1 MPAGLGDGGLR
12 LALVMIARDE
22 APRIARALES
32 AAPFVDQMIVL
43 DTGSV
48 DGTQAI
54 AAGCGAAVHDFAW
67 VDDFSA
73 ARNAALAHSDAD
85 WNLILDADEWL
96 EGSTEALAALPAGQG
111 GFIGHVQVASQIPQD
126 GGTGLSSS
134 WIPRVLPR
142 GVRYSGRI
150 HEQPNS
156 TLPGRRLALRIG
168 HDGYLAEAVA
178 RKAGRNVALLL
189 EELRAAPEDDYL
201 WFQLGKEH
209 QGRGDTEEAAD
220 CMARAYNLCPPDAPY
235 RHALIVRAISALTE
249 AGALDDGRA
258 LANAEAGNWPDSP
271 DFWFV
276 VGALFLEW
284 STAHPDQALSEGLPL
299 CEYAW
304 KRCLEIGERDD
315 IDGGVRG
322 RGGHMAAHNLAVMY
336 ETFGL
341 GEQAAS
347 YRALSETLKRA
358 G

>member
-1 MPAGLGDGGLR
+1 MPAGLGDDGVR

-48 DGTQAI
+48 DDTRAI
-54 AAGCGAAVHDFAW
+54 AAGCGARVHDFAW
-67 VDDFSA
+67 VDDFAA

-96 EGSTEALAALPAGQG
+96 EGSADALAALPAGKG

-126 GGTGLSSS
+126 GGVGLSSS

-150 HEQPNS
+150 HEQPD
-156 TLPGRRLALRIG
+156 TALPGRRLALRIG

-178 RKAGRNVALLL
+178 RKAGRNAALLL
-189 EELRAAPEDDYL
+189 EELKAAPEDDYL

-209 QGRGDTEEAAD
+209 QGRGDTAQAAD
-220 CMARAYNLCPPDAPY
+220 CMVRAYNLCPPDAPY
-235 RHALIVRAISALTE
+235 RHALIVRAIPALT
-249 AGALDDGRA
+249 
-258 LANAEAGNWPDSP
+258 EAGNWPDSP

-284 STAHPDQALSEGLPL
+284 SRANPEQALSEGLPL

-341 GEQAAS
+341 TEQAQT